1 MKEFEFYQDIKVTV
15 WERQRFTVEA
25 ESYEQALEIVKEYQD
40 KDVSIDYPIGDSET
54 LFETEEFLTPEENGG
69 YSTIE
74 LYNDGREFIGGNG
87 K

>member
-15 WERQRFTVEA
+15 WERQRFSVEA
-25 ESYEQALEIVKEYQD
+25 ESYEQALEIAKEYQH
-40 KDVSIDYPIGDSET
+40 KDVSCDYPIGDSEM

-69 YSTIE
+69 FSTIE
-74 LYNDGREFIGGNG
+74 LYNDNHEFIGGNS